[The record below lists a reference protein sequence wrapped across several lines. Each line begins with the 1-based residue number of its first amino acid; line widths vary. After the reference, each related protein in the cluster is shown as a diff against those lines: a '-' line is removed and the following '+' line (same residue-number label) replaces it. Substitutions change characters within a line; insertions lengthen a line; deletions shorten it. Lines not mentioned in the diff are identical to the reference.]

1 MDRIMLCLVSVVALL
16 GAADG
21 TSALPLKVD
30 VGDMGQDVKSGWEEF
45 TGDGEIIR
53 LTPKS

>member
-1 MDRIMLCLVSVVALL
+1 MLCLVSVVALL

-45 TGDGEIIR
+45 TGDGVPCR
-53 LTPKS
+53 RA